1 MKSFADYKKDAPN
14 WITMANGE
22 FYPDIL
28 QDACELYKP
37 VLVMFGQLL
46 KSQEDDRTGGYIN
59 CAHEIL
65 EYETLRRR
73 GLKVIYVNDGP
84 GLLLGSMWDDYAKLE
99 AMNPQRLLVITLRM
113 FNERLT
119 AKWLTKK

>member
-1 MKSFADYKKDAPN
+1 M
-14 WITMANGE
+14 
-22 FYPDIL
+22 
-28 QDACELYKP
+28 
-37 VLVMFGQLL
+37 
-46 KSQEDDRTGGYIN
+46 
-59 CAHEIL
+59 
-65 EYETLRRR
+65 RRR

>member
-1 MKSFADYKKDAPN
+1 MKSFADY
-14 WITMANGE
+14 
-22 FYPDIL
+22 
-28 QDACELYKP
+28 
-37 VLVMFGQLL
+37 
-46 KSQEDDRTGGYIN
+46 N

>member
-99 AMNPQRLLVITLRM
+99 TMNPQRLLVITLRM